1 MNAKF
6 SSCEIKCAWKNVYL
20 IFVLFFLV
28 SNYKSKAQ
36 YCTPSGGFSACAL
49 GLNDFWITDVNFA
62 GTGST
67 FSYSGGV
74 CVSAA
79 PYYLNT
85 GYQGDVVE
93 GNAYTLSVS
102 RAGNSYNTY
111 FNVWVDWD
119 NNNVLNNTTPFVE
132 NIASNLFL
140 SAGGSL
146 NATTTITVPLG
157 VASGI
162 HRMRVRVQYNVT
174 NANNPCLTTGQAES
188 KDFNLNVISGCIPPT
203 ITANVSNGSICE
215 GDSVVFNGNGS
226 SVSYLWSNGII
237 NGTQYFPVATNTY
250 YVIGTDINGCTG
262 IDSVSVIVNT
272 LPLFTLSVSPSE
284 ICNGDTAYSNVS
296 STDSLTFVWNP
307 GGFSGSSPILIPAIS
322 TTYTC
327 IATNQFGCSDSNQL
341 VLSVLPLPIAPVIT
355 ESGGVLNANATG
367 ATSYQW
373 SVDGNQINGA
383 TNNTFDAGSQFG
395 NYTVIISDSA
405 GCQNESSIFNYLGN
419 AVYSIKSFFISVFPN
434 PFTSEISI
442 QGFDGIVEIELMNAQ
457 GKVLLKKVSNN
468 KIEILNTVSF
478 PSGLYLL
485 KVKSEK
491 ELINSIIVKN

>member
-132 NIASNLFL
+132 NIASNL
-140 SAGGSL
+140 SAL
-146 NATTTITVPLG
+146 
-157 VASGI
+157 
-162 HRMRVRVQYNVT
+162 
-174 NANNPCLTTGQAES
+174 
-188 KDFNLNVISGCIPPT
+188 
-203 ITANVSNGSICE
+203 
-215 GDSVVFNGNGS
+215 
-226 SVSYLWSNGII
+226 
-237 NGTQYFPVATNTY
+237 
-250 YVIGTDINGCTG
+250 
-262 IDSVSVIVNT
+262 
-272 LPLFTLSVSPSE
+272 
-284 ICNGDTAYSNVS
+284 
-296 STDSLTFVWNP
+296 
-307 GGFSGSSPILIPAIS
+307 
-322 TTYTC
+322 
-327 IATNQFGCSDSNQL
+327 
-341 VLSVLPLPIAPVIT
+341 
-355 ESGGVLNANATG
+355 
-367 ATSYQW
+367 
-373 SVDGNQINGA
+373 
-383 TNNTFDAGSQFG
+383 
-395 NYTVIISDSA
+395 
-405 GCQNESSIFNYLGN
+405 
-419 AVYSIKSFFISVFPN
+419 
-434 PFTSEISI
+434 
-442 QGFDGIVEIELMNAQ
+442 
-457 GKVLLKKVSNN
+457 
-468 KIEILNTVSF
+468 
-478 PSGLYLL
+478 
-485 KVKSEK
+485 
-491 ELINSIIVKN
+491 